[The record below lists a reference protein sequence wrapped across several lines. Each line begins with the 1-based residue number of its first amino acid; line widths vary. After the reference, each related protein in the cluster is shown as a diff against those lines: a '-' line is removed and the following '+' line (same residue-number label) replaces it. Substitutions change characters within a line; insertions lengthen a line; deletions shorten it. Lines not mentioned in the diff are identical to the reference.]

1 MLMAGLL
8 AGTSSGLEKETSL
21 VTGEKIG
28 NLAVA
33 GKLLIDVHAEFMM
46 NRTFEKD
53 TVLHWYNMG
62 ISGGGKHSLE
72 AGGSFGDFGL
82 HVTHTERDKAYPR
95 AVRIGDVP
103 AAQFDGGD
111 IMKGN
116 FVIEA
121 SAMGDEDLAIEVW
134 VQDKQPKQGEVMFG
148 WQSADGK
155 QTSGA
160 LTYPKAFKGSD
171 TIQLITVNCTADSET
186 WYINGRKVSSSDRKL
201 RIAEGHNMVLGGAS
215 SLKPSFNGGLVALRL
230 HTDAMTEEEIAH
242 NATGGVMLGT
252 DLHDW
257 WRMEG
262 DAEWRVDRSKHFKNA
277 ISRKGRLADMD
288 ERQLKEF
295 EERLPGM
302 FEMAEKLYHLYSE
315 RLALRSSV
323 VSSKREYRGDGVKY
337 TVPNQPSN
345 GSWMGWS
352 GKLGFGWSCT
362 GAGHINPHELV
373 HGWQAQSGG
382 AMQGNYWEA
391 HANFPQTYAGVYQT
405 TPGTVV
411 GRVCMFF
418 PAHGRSYYHDRL
430 MFQHLAEEPEY
441 GPMFISKFWYD
452 GGTGNEDD
460 QNYPWLTFPLIDPD
474 PSTDLGYEWMRM
486 LQKCITWDYEIHGDQ
501 PADLYKKEGAWD
513 GPDMT
518 RYGQVL
524 LERIP
529 YDKDWWR
536 APKEMSPQQLGYS
549 VCPMKIDGG
558 TATALLDGYISKQRG
573 GDWRAA
579 FVGVKPNGDPVYGD
593 VVKTGGTAALK
604 TAGLD
609 KLYLIVCAVPTRIM
623 AINMTGDFRSF
634 EQERFPYKLKL
645 AGCAPI
651 DVLAHKRPASGG
663 KAHPNGGGF
672 VATGAQVDSSAYVG
686 PNAQISG
693 NSKVLGNARIEDYA
707 VVNDSTVRDHAI
719 VSGHALVEGNSL
731 VQDHAK
737 VRDWGRAIEG
747 ATIKDYGKV
756 IEHGTQAKKVLAGYS
771 TIKGVAHSFGNVSGN
786 SMVDGS
792 YAKGN
797 EVDKGRWFTWSWGKG
812 KNAGEVDEEFG
823 GIYMR
828 MNFDTAHEWMAPD
841 DFGATWGYLVGNP
854 EFDED
859 PASVKFEETSD
870 VLEDA
875 PNFIL
880 PRAPKE
886 TNPNAAHRWDNYGSL
901 MSGYLHPPVTGDY
914 TFWVYADDNGVVS
927 LSTDADP
934 ENRVR
939 ICSSGVSGMNNYE
952 KFPSQKSKTVRLEK
966 GQVYYIECLFKAA
979 GGGDYMGVAW
989 EYDGQERAIIDGKY
1003 LSKSADGPV
1012 GKMTARHW
1020 HNIGGGNVDKL
1031 KNDPR
1036 FARGPK
1042 RTSNGVLVLNG
1053 KDQFVEL
1060 QSDVA
1065 DMSDLTM
1072 LAAVTWQG
1080 KGDAAIAE
1088 FSSNEG
1094 DRLFLGTK
1102 RGKLVFSISKGDET
1116 QTLKGPALKR
1126 GVPTEIMVVLSAD
1139 TGKLFVNDAE
1149 VDSHKKMTLNPDDV
1163 NATECYLGR
1172 GRDGNY
1178 FKGAIDTFEIYS
1190 VSLKDEI
1197 PPTPN
1202 PAKLTSAPLF
1212 VNPKTVVM
1220 QAEAGADPLGGVEY
1234 FFAETSGNPG
1244 GDDSGWIKE
1253 AAYKDAGLEPGKEY
1267 VYTVKMRDSS
1277 GNVGG
1282 PSALAKAKWTGG
1294 EAFKSVHGKTIVIEA
1309 ENYTRKVAGVEAG
1322 RGIEWK
1328 LQDKPGCSGKGLMAC
1343 LPDKGTQVGT
1353 GYESQCPRLDYLVDF
1368 PAKGRYT
1375 VWMRSWGANPGS
1387 DSIFFGMD
1395 LKGSDK
1401 SLFHIGNGK
1410 LQWQKHHHDHAF
1422 DVTEP
1427 GMHTIH
1433 VWMREDGSAFDK
1445 LVITLDRGM
1454 KAPSGDGPPES
1465 RKEE

>member
-1 MLMAGLL
+1 MNRQFIHSILISGLIV
-8 AGTSSGLEKETSL
+8 GTSFGLEKETSL
-21 VTGEKIG
+21 VTGKNIG

-33 GKLLIDVHAEFMM
+33 GKLLVDMHADFMM
-46 NRTFEKD
+46 NRSFEKD
-53 TVLHWYNMG
+53 AVLQWYNMG
-62 ISGGGKHSLE
+62 LSGGGKHSIE
-72 AGGSFGDFGL
+72 VGGSFGDFGL
-82 HVTHTERDKAYPR
+82 HVPHTERDKVYPH
-95 AVRIGDVP
+95 AVKIGNVQ

-121 SAMGDEDLAIEVW
+121 PAMGDEDLAIEVW
-134 VQDKQPKQGEVMFG
+134 VQDKQPKQGEVICG

-160 LTYPKAFKGSD
+160 LTYPKPFKGSD
-171 TIQLITVNCTADSET
+171 KIQLITVNCTAETET
-186 WYINGRKVSSSDRKL
+186 WYVNGKQVASSDRKL
-201 RIAEGHNMVLGGAS
+201 RIAEGHKMVLGGAS
-215 SLKPSFNGGLVALRL
+215 ALKPSFNGNLVALRL

-262 DAEWRVDRSKHFKNA
+262 DAEWRTDRSKHFKNS

-288 ERQLKEF
+288 ERQLKEY

-302 FEMAEKLYHLYSE
+302 FEMAENLYQLYSE

-323 VSSKREYRGDGVKY
+323 VSNKREYRGDGVKY
-337 TVPNQPSN
+337 TIPNQPSN

-352 GKLGFGWSCT
+352 GKLGFGWSCS

-391 HANFPQTYAGVYQT
+391 HANFPQTYAGIYQT
-405 TPGTVV
+405 IPGTCVS
-411 GRVCMFF
+411 RVCMFF
-418 PAHGRSYYHDRL
+418 PANGRDYYHDRL

-486 LQKCITWDYEIHGDQ
+486 VQKCITWDYQIHGDK
-501 PADLYKKEGAWD
+501 PADHYKREGAWD
-513 GPDMT
+513 KPDMT

-524 LERIP
+524 LEQIP
-529 YDKDWWR
+529 YDTDWWR

-549 VCPMKIDGG
+549 VCPLKIDGG
-558 TATALLDGYISKQRG
+558 TAMALLDGYISKKRG

-593 VVKTGGTAALK
+593 VVKTGGTVTLK

-609 KLYLIVCAVPTRIM
+609 KLYLIVCAVPTKIM
-623 AINMTGDFRSF
+623 AINMTGDFRSL
-634 EQERFPYKLKL
+634 EQEKFPYKLQL
-645 AGCAPI
+645 SGCTPI
-651 DVLAHKRPASGG
+651 DVLANKRPTSGG
-663 KAHPNGGGF
+663 KAHANGGGF
-672 VATGAQVDSSAYVG
+672 VADGAEVDDSAYVG
-686 PNAQISG
+686 PNAQILG
-693 NSKVLGNARIEDYA
+693 NAKVLGNARIEDYA

-719 VSGHALVEGNSL
+719 VSGHALVAGNAM

-797 EVDKGRWFTWSWGKG
+797 EVDKGKWFTWSWGKG

-828 MNFDTAHEWMAPD
+828 MNFDAAHEWMAPD

-854 EFDED
+854 TFD
-859 PASVKFEETSD
+859 V
-870 VLEDA
+870 
-875 PNFIL
+875 
-880 PRAPKE
+880 R
-886 TNPNAAHRWDNYGSL
+886 
-901 MSGYLHPPVTGDY
+901 VT
-914 TFWVYADDNGVVS
+914 
-927 LSTDADP
+927 
-934 ENRVR
+934 
-939 ICSSGVSGMNNYE
+939 
-952 KFPSQKSKTVRLEK
+952 
-966 GQVYYIECLFKAA
+966 
-979 GGGDYMGVAW
+979 
-989 EYDGQERAIIDGKY
+989 
-1003 LSKSADGPV
+1003 DGPQPA
-1012 GKMTARHW
+1012 T
-1020 HNIGGGNVDKL
+1020 
-1031 KNDPR
+1031 
-1036 FARGPK
+1036 
-1042 RTSNGVLVLNG
+1042 NGVLVLNG

-1072 LAAVTWQG
+1072 VAAVTWQG

-1088 FSSNEG
+1088 FSNDKGE
-1094 DRLFLGTK
+1094 RVFLGTK

-1116 QTLKGPALKR
+1116 QSIKGPTLKQ
-1126 GVPTEIMVVLSAD
+1126 GVLTEIMVVLSAD
-1139 TGKLFVNDAE
+1139 SGKLFVDDEE
-1149 VDSHKKMTLNPDDV
+1149 VAGNTEMTLNPDDV

-1172 GRDGNY
+1172 GRGGNY
-1178 FKGAIDTFEIYS
+1178 FKGTIDAFEVYS

-1202 PAKLTSAPLF
+1202 PATLSSKPLF

-1220 QAEAGADPLGGVEY
+1220 QAEVGADPLGGVEY

-1253 AAYKDAGLEPGKEY
+1253 AAYKDTGLEPGKEY
-1267 VYTVKMRDSS
+1267 VYTVKMRDAS
-1277 GNVGG
+1277 GNVGKA
-1282 PSALAKAKWTGG
+1282 SAPAKATWTGG
-1294 EAFKSVHGKTIVIEA
+1294 EAFQSADGKTIVIEA
-1309 ENYTRKVAGVEAG
+1309 ESYTRRVAGAGAG

-1328 LQDKPGCSGKGLMAC
+1328 LQDKPGCSGKGLMAA
-1343 LPDKGTQVGT
+1343 LPDKGTGVDA
-1353 GYESQCPRLDYLVDF
+1353 GYESQCPRLDYLVNF
-1368 PAKGRYT
+1368 PAKGKYT
-1375 VWMRSWGANPGS
+1375 VWMRSWGANPNG
-1387 DSIFFGMD
+1387 DSIFLGMD

-1454 KAPSGDGPPES
+1454 ITPEGNGPAES
-1465 RKEE
+1465 RQQ